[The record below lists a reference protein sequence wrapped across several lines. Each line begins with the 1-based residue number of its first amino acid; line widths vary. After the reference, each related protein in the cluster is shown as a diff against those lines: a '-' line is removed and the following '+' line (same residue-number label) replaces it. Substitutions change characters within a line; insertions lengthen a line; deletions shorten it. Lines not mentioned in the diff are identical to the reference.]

1 MNNAFIETLVA
12 RVRELVKEALRRGAA
27 VAIVVDPINSENLR
41 GTPLQGTLL
50 RARRRLKNLA
60 AYEGAHF
67 AELRASGK
75 LCSLC
80 GAEGAENGH
89 RVFKCPSCGA
99 TWDRDK
105 AAVANLVLR
114 YLRRLHKEECQDA
127 DPLRLVDAVQ
137 AWLKR
142 HPGFLLR

>member
-1 MNNAFIETLVA
+1 
-12 RVRELVKEALRRGAA
+12 
-27 VAIVVDPINSENLR
+27 VAIVVDPIDAQSLR

-50 RARRRLKNLA
+50 RARRRLENLA

-75 LCSLC
+75 LCPLC
-80 GAEGAENGH
+80 GAEGVENGH

-99 TWDRDK
+99 TWDRDR
-105 AAVANLVLR
+105 AAVVNLVIR
-114 YLRRLHKEECQDA
+114 YLKALYREECQDA
-127 DPLRLVDAVQ
+127 DALRLVDAVQ

-142 HPGFLLR
+142 HTGFLLRT